1 MSAPSINADQI
12 EFWNGVGGDKW
23 LRTEERLEQG
33 LTQFGDAALEIAK
46 AKSGEVVIDI
56 GCGTGPTSLKLA
68 RAVAPE
74 GSVLGVDVS
83 QQLIDQANARAR
95 ASGVGNA
102 RFVVADASAHAFRS
116 EHDLLFSRFGVMF
129 FADPTA
135 AFTHLR
141 SALKPGGR
149 LAFVCWRQF
158 KENGWAFI
166 PFMAALPHLPPIERP
181 APNAPGPF
189 AFADADRLRGIL
201 SDAGFKSI
209 EIDKADRTM
218 PVGRDLEQATR
229 FSTEFGPVAQPLS
242 QTSPE
247 AQARAVAAVREALSK
262 HDKGTGI
269 GLPGA
274 CWLVQAR
281 N

>member
-1 MSAPSINADQI
+1 MSAHSTNADQI

-33 LTQFGDAALEIAK
+33 LNQFGDAALAVAK
-46 AKSGEVVIDI
+46 ARPGELVIDI

-68 RAVAPE
+68 RAVAQ
-74 GSVLGVDVS
+74 GGGVLGIDVS
-83 QQLIDQANARAR
+83 QQLVDQANARAKS
-95 ASGVGNA
+95 AGIANA
-102 RFVVADASAHAFRS
+102 RFVVADASAHPFRA

-129 FADPTA
+129 FADPIS
-135 AFTHLR
+135 AFAHLR

-149 LAFVCWRQF
+149 LTFVCWRSF

-166 PFMAALPHLPPIERP
+166 PFMAAMPHLPPIERP
-181 APNAPGPF
+181 QPNAPGPF
-189 AFADADRLRGIL
+189 AFADADRVRGIL
-201 SDAGFKSI
+201 GDAGFKGI
-209 EIDKADRTM
+209 EIDKVDRTM

-242 QTSPE
+242 QASSE
-247 AQARAVAAVREALSK
+247 SQAKAVTAVREALAK
-262 HDKGTGI
+262 HDQGKGI
-269 GLPGA
+269 ALPGA